1 MPSFTDS
8 AICIRKLDW
17 SETSQIVV
25 LMTEG
30 HGKVSATA
38 KGAKRQS
45 PSTLAKFSGGIELLT
60 AGEAV
65 LITKPTAD
73 LANLIEWD
81 LREGHWHLRR
91 DLAGFHR
98 AMYAA
103 DLVHHLVQDRD
114 PHPETYRLLKRF
126 LEELA
131 DSSRGA
137 GALLRFQ
144 WGLIE
149 DLGFQPIL
157 DRDAGT
163 GRRL

>member
-8 AICIRKLDW
+8 AICIRTLDW

-25 LMTEG
+25 LMTQE

-38 KGAKRQS
+38 KGAKRRS
-45 PSTLAKFSGGIELLT
+45 PSTLAKFSGGIETLT
-60 AGEAV
+60 TGGAV

-81 LREGHWHLRR
+81 LRDGHWHLRR
-91 DLAGFHR
+91 DLDAFHR

-114 PHPETYRLLKRF
+114 PHPQTYRALKKF
-126 LEELA
+126 LE
-131 DSSRGA
+131 
-137 GALLRFQ
+137 AL
-144 WGLIE
+144 
-149 DLGFQPIL
+149 DK
-157 DRDAGT
+157 A
-163 GRRL
+163 

>member
-25 LMTEG
+25 LITEG

-81 LREGHWHLRR
+81 LDFDLRIALQAAGKRLPR
-91 DLAGFHR
+91 DLASP
-98 AMYAA
+98 A
-103 DLVHHLVQDRD
+103 
-114 PHPETYRLLKRF
+114 
-126 LEELA
+126 
-131 DSSRGA
+131 
-137 GALLRFQ
+137 
-144 WGLIE
+144 
-149 DLGFQPIL
+149 
-157 DRDAGT
+157 
-163 GRRL
+163 RRIA